1 MKRTA
6 AGITAFVLTAALSLS
21 ACGASADASGG
32 ARTLD
37 VSTSGGALQSRTL
50 DVSGGALQAQTGDTL
65 QAQTLDVGAL
75 SADAFSDRDLSGTWD
90 AASAVLI
97 ALNGDAIAC
106 NSGAVTVSGALATI
120 TAAGTYRVTGTL
132 ENGSLIVDAGKEDKV
147 QIVLDNASITSGTFA
162 ALYVKQADKV
172 FLTLADGTVNTL
184 SNGGAFE
191 AVDANNVDGAVFSK
205 DDLTLNGGGKLVVN
219 SPAKHGVVSKDDLTI
234 TGGTYE
240 VTAASHALSAKDEIA
255 IAGGTF
261 TLKAGKD
268 GLHAENDEDSAKG
281 NIYLAGGTLVISAS
295 DDGVTASGVL
305 QVDGG
310 ALDVTAAEGLEANYI
325 RVNDGTIRV
334 QAADDGINAARK
346 SGAAT
351 PTIEINGG
359 DISVAVGQGDTD
371 CIDANGNLIIT
382 GGTVSVTG
390 NSGFD
395 IDGTVTFTG
404 GTVIVNG
411 QKVTSIPN
419 QMGMGG
425 RGGFGRN
432 RAFADAQT
440 GATGKGNRP
449 NQGQDGVTQPGSEG
463 QTGAAQSRGNKT
475 QGGVTQPGGRQ
486 GQAGMTQPGGR
497 QGQAGMARRGG
508 KAGKRQQITREQMTE
523 PENAL
528 TI

>member
-50 DVSGGALQAQTGDTL
+50 DASGGTL
-65 QAQTLDVGAL
+65 QAQTLDVGTLA
-75 SADAFSDRDLSGTWD
+75 ADAFSDRDLSGTWD

-191 AVDANNVDGAVFSK
+191 TIDENNVDGAVFSK

-219 SPAKHGVVSKDDLTI
+219 SPAKHGVVSKDELTI

-255 IAGGTF
+255 VAGGTF

-268 GLHAENDEDSAKG
+268 GLHAENGEDSAKG
-281 NIYLAGGTLVISAS
+281 NIYLAGGTLAISAS

-449 NQGQDGVTQPGSEG
+449 NQGQDGVTQSGGSEG
-463 QTGAAQSRGNKT
+463 QTGGNKT
-475 QGGVTQPGGRQ
+475 QDGMAQPRGRRGQGGMAQPGIGQ
-486 GQAGMTQPGGR
+486 GQGGMAQPGIG
-497 QGQAGMARRGG
+497 QGQRGG

>member
-50 DVSGGALQAQTGDTL
+50 DASGGTL
-65 QAQTLDVGAL
+65 QAQTLDVGTLA
-75 SADAFSDRDLSGTWD
+75 ADAFSDRDLSGTWD

-191 AVDANNVDGAVFSK
+191 TIDENNVDGAVFSK

-219 SPAKHGVVSKDDLTI
+219 SPAKHGVVSKDELTI

-255 IAGGTF
+255 VAGGTF

-268 GLHAENDEDSAKG
+268 GLHAENGEDSAKG
-281 NIYLAGGTLVISAS
+281 NIYLAGGTLAISAS

-449 NQGQDGVTQPGSEG
+449 NQGQDGVTQSGGSEG
-463 QTGAAQSRGNKT
+463 QTGGNKT
-475 QGGVTQPGGRQ
+475 QDGMAQPRGRRGQGGMAQPGIGQ
-486 GQAGMTQPGGR
+486 GQ
-497 QGQAGMARRGG
+497 RGG

>member
-1 MKRTA
+1 MKRIT
-6 AGITAFVLTAALSLS
+6 AGITAFVFTAALSLS
-21 ACGASADASGG
+21 ACGGAASAIGTRTRNVNASGG
-32 ARTLD
+32 A
-37 VSTSGGALQSRTL
+37 
-50 DVSGGALQAQTGDTL
+50 
-65 QAQTLDVGAL
+65 QTLNV
-75 SADAFSDRDLSGTWD
+75 SATAATFEDAFSDRDLSGTWD

-97 ALNGDAIAC
+97 ALDGDAIAC
-106 NSGAVTVSGALATI
+106 DSGAVTVSGAVATI

-132 ENGSLIVDAGKEDKV
+132 ENGYLIVDAGKEDKV
-147 QIVLDNASITSGTFA
+147 QIVLDNASITSDTFA
-162 ALYVKQADKV
+162 AIYVKQADKV

-191 AVDANNVDGAVFSK
+191 TIDENSVDGAVFSK
-205 DDLTLNGGGKLVVN
+205 DDLTLNGSGKLVVN
-219 SPAKHGVVSKDDLTI
+219 SPAKHGVVSKDELTI

-240 VTAASHALSAKDEIA
+240 VTAASHALSANDEIA
-255 IAGGTF
+255 IADGTF

-268 GLHAENDEDSAKG
+268 GLHAENGGDSAKG
-281 NIYLAGGTLVISAS
+281 NIYLAGGTLNISAS
-295 DDGVTASGVL
+295 GDGVTASGVL

-310 ALDVTAAEGLEANYI
+310 TLDVTAAEGLEANYI

-346 SGAAT
+346 SGATT
-351 PTIEINGG
+351 PTVEINGG
-359 DISVAVGQGDTD
+359 DISVTVGQGDTD

-404 GTVIVNG
+404 GTVIING
-411 QKVTSIPN
+411 QQVTSIPT

-432 RAFADAQT
+432 RAFA
-440 GATGKGNRP
+440 GAN
-449 NQGQDGVTQPGSEG
+449 QDGVTQSGGSQGQAGMTQPGGSQG

-475 QGGVTQPGGRQ
+475 QGG
-486 GQAGMTQPGGR
+486 MTQPGGGR
-497 QGQAGMARRGG
+497 GQTGAAQSR
-508 KAGKRQQITREQMTE
+508 GKRPT
-523 PENAL
+523 AA
-528 TI
+528 

>member
-1 MKRTA
+1 MKRIT
-6 AGITAFVLTAALSLS
+6 AGITAFVFTAALSLS
-21 ACGASADASGG
+21 ACASGG
-32 ARTLD
+32 AQTRDVSASGGNGVKTLNVSASVQTLD
-37 VSTSGGALQSRTL
+37 VSASA
-50 DVSGGALQAQTGDTL
+50 AAFADT
-65 QAQTLDVGAL
+65 
-75 SADAFSDRDLSGTWD
+75 FSDRDLSGTWD
-90 AASAVLI
+90 AASAALI
-97 ALNGDAIAC
+97 TLDGDAIAC
-106 NSGAVTVSGALATI
+106 NSGAVTVSGAVATI

-132 ENGSLIVDAGKEDKV
+132 KNGYLIVDAGKEDKV
-147 QIVLDNASITSGTFA
+147 QIVLDNASITSDTFA

-191 AVDANNVDGAVFSK
+191 TIDENNVDGVIFSK

-255 IAGGTF
+255 IADGTF

-268 GLHAENDEDSAKG
+268 GLHAENGEDSAKG
-281 NIYLAGGTLVISAS
+281 NIYLAGGTLNISAS
-295 DDGVTASGVL
+295 DDGATASGVL

-310 ALDVTAAEGLEANYI
+310 TLTVTAAEGLEANYI

-346 SGAAT
+346 SGATT
-351 PTIEINGG
+351 PAIEINGG
-359 DISVAVGQGDTD
+359 DISVTVGQGDTD

-395 IDGTVTFTG
+395 VDGTVTFTG

-425 RGGFGRN
+425 RGGFGGN

-440 GATGKGNRP
+440 GATGKANRP
-449 NQGQDGVTQPGSEG
+449 NQSQDGVTQSGGSQG

-475 QGGVTQPGGRQ
+475 QGG
-486 GQAGMTQPGGR
+486 MTQPGGS
-497 QGQAGMARRGG
+497 QGKRGG